1 MLHKGRPYSKSFLPL
16 AVGVSLLALLA
27 ACAEEPYPEPPQP
40 EPPPARD
47 LDVVSRSSITG
58 MVNGEAVEG
67 SISASFNTGRGGQS
81 TCTFSKLPQG
91 FSPATF
97 GTHT

>member
-1 MLHKGRPYSKSFLPL
+1 MLRERRPFFNRLRPFT
-16 AVGVSLLALLA
+16 VGAALLA
-27 ACAEEPYPEPPQP
+27 VLASCAEEPYPEPPQP

-47 LDVVSRSSITG
+47 LDIVSNSSITG
-58 MVNGEAVEG
+58 MVNGEAVEAT
-67 SISASFNTGRGGQS
+67 ISASFNTGRGGRS

>member
-1 MLHKGRPYSKSFLPL
+1 LCL
-16 AVGVSLLALLA
+16 AVGASLLTVLA
-27 ACAEEPYPEPPQP
+27 TCGVEPGPEPAP
-40 EPPPARD
+40 EPPPQPDVNHD
-47 LDVVSRSSITG
+47 LDIVSNSSITG

-67 SISASFNTGRGGQS
+67 SISASFNTGRGGSS
-81 TCTFSKLPQG
+81 TCTFSKLPKG

>member
-1 MLHKGRPYSKSFLPL
+1 MLRERRPFFERLLPL
-16 AVGVSLLALLA
+16 AVGAALLAVIA
-27 ACAEEPYPEPPQP
+27 ACAEEPYLEPPQP

-47 LDVVSRSSITG
+47 LDIVSKSSITG

-67 SISASFNTGRGGQS
+67 SISASFNTGRGGSS
-81 TCTFSKLPQG
+81 TCTFSMLPQG